1 MGRDGWFYA
10 LDEDDG
16 SILWTWDPR
25 GCGVTNIPPVKDGKV
40 FIEADTATDY
50 HYGYFA
56 TLNADTG
63 AEVWH
68 RGYYTPGPGR
78 NTGHLG

>member
-1 MGRDGWFYA
+1 MTV
-10 LDEDDG
+10 

-25 GCGVTNIPPVKDGKV
+25 GCGVTNIPPVNDGKV

-56 TLNADTG
+56 TLDADTG
-63 AEVWH
+63 AEVVAP
-68 RGYYTPGPGR
+68 GYNTPGPGR
-78 NTGHLG
+78 NTGHLGC